1 MSEVNHVVISAFHDF
16 IIEIEL
22 TETGPYELLRF
33 VAWLIDFVEKGISYG
48 AWIFLFDRS
57 MEQTVIKFSVS
68 LVGTFPD
75 PIDISKEWTRY
86 SSICL
91 PLGRIECERTPRIWR
106 GTHRMKP
113 SAGKLVIISIYV
125 RLSNRYDFST
135 PQTIRHSGWK

>member
-68 LVGTFPD
+68 LMRTFP
-75 PIDISKEWTRY
+75 
-86 SSICL
+86 
-91 PLGRIECERTPRIWR
+91 
-106 GTHRMKP
+106 
-113 SAGKLVIISIYV
+113 
-125 RLSNRYDFST
+125 
-135 PQTIRHSGWK
+135 